1 MISRGVFA
9 LLMTVLVSC
18 GGPEPV
24 GEKDRVALRYLK
36 EVQWSAA
43 YRGQDTVL
51 LDRILH
57 EDFQLIDAE
66 GNVFSKADELD

>member
-1 MISRGVFA
+1 M
-9 LLMTVLVSC
+9 
-18 GGPEPV
+18 
-24 GEKDRVALRYLK
+24 ALRYLK